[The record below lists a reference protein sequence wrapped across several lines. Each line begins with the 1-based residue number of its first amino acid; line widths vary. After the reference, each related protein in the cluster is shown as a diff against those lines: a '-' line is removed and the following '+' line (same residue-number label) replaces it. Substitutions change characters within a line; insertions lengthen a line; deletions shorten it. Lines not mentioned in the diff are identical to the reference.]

1 MEHQNDQTEAEAWTE
16 LFDAVYAKAD
26 AAIEAGNAPL
36 NVFGNLAERA
46 IASFI
51 VHALV
56 KYDGYAPNQTISIIQ
71 NMIEKM
77 ASNGFD
83 RVGISPENLKSEATE
98 PEQLELPKNVTLF
111 H

>member
-1 MEHQNDQTEAEAWTE
+1 MEHQNDKTEAEAWTE

-56 KYDGYAPNQTISIIQ
+56 KYDGYAPIQTISMIQ
-71 NMIEKM
+71 NMIENM
-77 ASNGFD
+77 GRNGFD
-83 RVGISPENLKSEATE
+83 RVGISREKLKGEATE
-98 PEQLELPKNVTLF
+98 QEQLELPENITLL